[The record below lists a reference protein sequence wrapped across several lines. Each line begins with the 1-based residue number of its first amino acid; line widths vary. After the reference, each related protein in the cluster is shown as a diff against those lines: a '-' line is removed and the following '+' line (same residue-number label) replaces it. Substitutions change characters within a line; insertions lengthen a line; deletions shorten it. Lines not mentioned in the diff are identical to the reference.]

1 MLERVKVFA
10 HIFLCFVCSGGIIF
24 ICLLMNQGLS
34 EFSKAQQMQTQV
46 ITESRDL
53 VKNATQRYERVITFG
68 LAKLAAQ
75 SYKAEEE
82 ATALMDQ
89 AIQDEADFGDEKLA
103 KIMNLFSRF

>member
-1 MLERVKVFA
+1 MLEKLRVFA
-10 HIFLCFVCSGGIIF
+10 HILLCFVCAGAIIF

-53 VKNATQRYERVITFG
+53 LKNATQRYERVITFG

-75 SYKAEEE
+75 SYTAEEE

>member
-1 MLERVKVFA
+1 VLRLFRGDHIHLFVNESGSVRVF
-10 HIFLCFVCSGGIIF
+10 
-24 ICLLMNQGLS
+24 
-34 EFSKAQQMQTQV
+34 
-46 ITESRDL
+46 
-53 VKNATQRYERVITFG
+53 QRYERVITFG